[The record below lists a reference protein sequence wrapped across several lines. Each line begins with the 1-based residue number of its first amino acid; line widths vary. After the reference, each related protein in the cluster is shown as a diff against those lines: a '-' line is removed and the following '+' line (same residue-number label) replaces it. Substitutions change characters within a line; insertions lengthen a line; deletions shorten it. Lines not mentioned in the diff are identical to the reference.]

1 MLDCAGFEAVQ
12 PPSSTLVRAIGRW
25 SLTAAIVNG
34 VVGASIF
41 VMPATITGLVGAAS
55 PIAVLVAGAAI
66 FIVVLCFAETG
77 SRFVDAGGPY
87 LYTREAFGHAVGF
100 QVGWLHVGIR
110 LFSCAALLNVFV
122 AYLAVLL
129 PVAAAGAGRTIAM
142 SAVMVVITALNI
154 SGIRPASW
162 TVNIFTIAKL
172 LPLVLLIVLGMVSS
186 RPDVLE
192 TQTVVSSN
200 WIDALTLLVFAY
212 GGFES
217 AVTCASET
225 RNPRADTAFA
235 LIVGWHWSSWCT
247 ASCN

>member
-1 MLDCAGFEAVQ
+1 
-12 PPSSTLVRAIGRW
+12 
-25 SLTAAIVNG
+25 
-34 VVGASIF
+34 
-41 VMPATITGLVGAAS
+41 
-55 PIAVLVAGAAI
+55 
-66 FIVVLCFAETG
+66 
-77 SRFVDAGGPY
+77 
-87 LYTREAFGHAVGF
+87 
-100 QVGWLHVGIR
+100 
-110 LFSCAALLNVFV
+110 VFV